1 VLKCISGLLKPKAG
15 AVTFAGKDV
24 TATSPRAKLGLGLV
38 HVPQDRS
45 LFPHM
50 TVWDNLLMGGYS
62 VRDHHAVKGRIE
74 EAMAMFPILARRRHA
89 HAGSLS
95 GGEQKQ
101 VEIARTLLLNP
112 RLIMLDEP
120 SIGLDPKSRKLVF
133 EAIGTLAASG
143 RTVLLVEQN
152 ARSGLAA
159 SHVGAVLEAGVVRL
173 VRAADELLTD
183 PDVARLYLGGTPQSP
198 GKARIRESAPSGLP
212 EPADGIRASPSSSGA
227 VATVRP
233 NDITLSGPSGHDD
246 DRVRVHG
253 DAHRGCPLMAEDHYR
268 ARRLSQD
275 VGVPAAYALRG
286 LVRNVP
292 ASPKEIRHDCRRANE
307 TSPARAPRRPYAHHP
322 RRRRPRW
329 RGPGGDDATRAK
341 LPGTRPHDRRPR
353 RSRGQ

>member
-1 VLKCISGLLKPKAG
+1 MTAKETTDLNSQPLLSLSDVVAGYGAGDILKGVSLKVWKGQVTCLIGPNGAGKSTVLKCVSGLLKPKAG
-15 AVTFAGKDV
+15 AVTFDGTDTTMA
-24 TATSPRAKLGLGLV
+24 SPRAKLALGLV

-62 VRDHHAVKGRIE
+62 VRDHHAIRARIE
-74 EAMAMFPILARRRHA
+74 EATAMFPVLARRRHA

-159 SHVGAVLEAGVVRL
+159 SHVGAVLDSGVVRL
-173 VRAADELLTD
+173 VRAASELLGD
-183 PDVARLYLGGTPQSP
+183 PDVARLYLG
-198 GKARIRESAPSGLP
+198 
-212 EPADGIRASPSSSGA
+212 
-227 VATVRP
+227 
-233 NDITLSGPSGHDD
+233 
-246 DRVRVHG
+246 
-253 DAHRGCPLMAEDHYR
+253 AH
-268 ARRLSQD
+268 
-275 VGVPAAYALRG
+275 VPAA
-286 LVRNVP
+286 
-292 ASPKEIRHDCRRANE
+292 
-307 TSPARAPRRPYAHHP
+307 
-322 RRRRPRW
+322 
-329 RGPGGDDATRAK
+329 
-341 LPGTRPHDRRPR
+341 
-353 RSRGQ
+353 Q